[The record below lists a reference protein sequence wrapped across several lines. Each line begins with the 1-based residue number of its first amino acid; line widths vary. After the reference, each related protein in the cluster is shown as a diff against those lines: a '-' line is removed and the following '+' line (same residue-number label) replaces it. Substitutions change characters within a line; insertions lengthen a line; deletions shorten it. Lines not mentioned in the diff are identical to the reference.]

1 MNIDTKIIKQHFLGE
16 EKRVRLRKGG
26 LSLYGRILETQG
38 DCIVFQTRTQT
49 SIIPVRDIEE
59 LLLVRG
65 GGQ

>member
-1 MNIDTKIIKQHFLGE
+1 MKIETKIIKRHFLGE
-16 EKRVRLRKGG
+16 EKRVRIRKGG

-49 SIIPVRDIEE
+49 SIIAVRDIEE
-59 LLLVRG
+59 IILVSG